1 MSIKYINVNKFMLPL
16 ILASESSSRLNLLG
30 RIKIIPDQII
40 PANIDETPLKQE
52 SASALSKRLA
62 SQKADCVAAK
72 IESGYLIAADTVT
85 IAKQTI
91 LPKAETDEMVRF
103 CLERL
108 SGRKSRLYTSVCVI
122 KKEHDKIIKHIK
134 TVCTIIKVKR
144 FNDSDIEYY
153 VQSKEGLGKAGG
165 FAIEGIAGSFIEEIY
180 GSYSNIVG
188 LPLYETRNMLL
199 SVGFKF

>member
-1 MSIKYINVNKFMLPL
+1 MLPI
-16 ILASESSSRLNLLG
+16 ILASESSSRLNLLS

-52 SASALSKRLA
+52 SASKLSERLA

-85 IAKQTI
+85 IARQKI
-91 LPKAETDEMVRF
+91 LPKAETDDQVRY

-122 KKEHDKIIKHIK
+122 KKEQGEIIKRIK
-134 TVCTIIKVKR
+134 TVCTIVKVKR
-144 FNDSDIEYY
+144 LTADEIESY
-153 VQSKEGLGKAGG
+153 VQSKEGIGKGSG
-165 FAIEGIAGSFIEEIY
+165 FAFEGIAGSFIEEIY